1 MEQDEIQKMCCCRSA
16 GTVPDGS
23 RSSERPGRA
32 ERGTGGGLSAF
43 CQWGEH
49 LCQQDGEYA
58 DAETIGTWP
67 VKLGRRSETGDKVQ
81 EGDEITPSGS
91 FYVCT
96 RNDQSICYLALGLSY
111 PNAEDAERGLRDG
124 LINEEQYHAIL
135 EANKAGVQPPW
146 NTPLGGAIEIHGDQG
161 GGTSGC
167 IAVTN
172 DVMDILWEY
181 CPLGVPVT
189 VGP

>member
-1 MEQDEIQKMCCCRSA
+1 M
-16 GTVPDGS
+16 
-23 RSSERPGRA
+23 
-32 ERGTGGGLSAF
+32 L
-43 CQWGEH
+43 
-49 LCQQDGEYA
+49 
-58 DAETIGTWP
+58 
-67 VKLGRRSETGDKVQ
+67 
-81 EGDEITPSGS
+81 SGS
-91 FYVCT
+91 G
-96 RNDQSICYLALGLSY
+96 IILSQCRGCR
-111 PNAEDAERGLRDG
+111 AGLRDG
-124 LINEEQYHAIL
+124 LINEEQYNAIV
-135 EANKAGVQPPW
+135 EANKAGIQPPW

>member
-1 MEQDEIQKMCCCRSA
+1 MPLWRQTRQA
-16 GTVPDGS
+16 YS
-23 RSSERPGRA
+23 RP
-32 ERGTGGGLSAF
+32 
-43 CQWGEH
+43 
-49 LCQQDGEYA
+49 
-58 DAETIGTWP
+58 
-67 VKLGRRSETGDKVQ
+67 
-81 EGDEITPSGS
+81 
-91 FYVCT
+91 
-96 RNDQSICYLALGLSY
+96 
-111 PNAEDAERGLRDG
+111 
-124 LINEEQYHAIL
+124 
-135 EANKAGVQPPW
+135 

>member
-1 MEQDEIQKMCCCRSA
+1 M
-16 GTVPDGS
+16 
-23 RSSERPGRA
+23 
-32 ERGTGGGLSAF
+32 
-43 CQWGEH
+43 
-49 LCQQDGEYA
+49 
-58 DAETIGTWP
+58 
-67 VKLGRRSETGDKVQ
+67 
-81 EGDEITPSGS
+81 
-91 FYVCT
+91 CT

-124 LINEEQYHAIL
+124 LINEEQYNAIV
-135 EANKAGVQPPW
+135 EANKAGIQPPW

-172 DVMDILWEY
+172 DVMDILWEH